1 MRCSAVRRRRIV
13 RQWLPMRYLPQLP
26 LGFLPLLSFLSVE
39 RFLSV
44 VSVRILPFLSVRR
57 FGFRVRLQER
67 VGKLRRQRL
76 WLPAAMPRHGQLC
89 ALLHKRRLVLV
100 Q

>member
-1 MRCSAVRRRRIV
+1 
-13 RQWLPMRYLPQLP
+13 MRYLPQLP
-26 LGFLPLLSFLSVE
+26 LGFLPLLSFLSVG

-44 VSVRILPFLSVRR
+44 VSVRILPFLSFRR
-57 FGFRVRLQER
+57 FGFRVGLGERL
-67 VGKLRRQRL
+67 GLR
-76 WLPAAMPRHGQLC
+76 LPAALPRHGQLC